1 MASVEGHT
9 LTKLVDFSIGAVKDY
24 GIPDARHRQVQRS
37 REANRSLG
45 RDGSGGLN
53 RPVRSTRSIRGNRA
67 DGESRPGQRTAPA
80 TVINSASQQSNSKQ
94 LAKIGPTTAL
104 LSQLALAFLDVATH
118 GARIRQGYR
127 RSRG

>member
-1 MASVEGHT
+1 MASLMRDIAKFNAVEKPIGPLDVT
-9 LTKLVDFSIGAVKDY
+9 DPAGSIDPSGAL
-24 GIPDARHRQVQRS
+24 ARS
-37 REANRSLG
+37 
-45 RDGSGGLN
+45 DG
-53 RPVRSTRSIRGNRA
+53 V
-67 DGESRPGQRTAPA
+67 SRPGQRTAPA